1 VNFCGAFAR
10 TDVMTEGVVAAI
22 EELRPAQ
29 PIFFSIHGTGEE
41 RAIALVR
48 DRLGADPYDSM
59 DEAVRAA
66 IAAARGGGEDAA
78 ARGGGEDAAAR
89 GGVDPDVQ
97 TNAATN
103 VEVAR

>member
-1 VNFCGAFAR
+1 
-10 TDVMTEGVVAAI
+10 
-22 EELRPAQ
+22 
-29 PIFFSIHGTGEE
+29 
-41 RAIALVR
+41 
-48 DRLGADPYDSM
+48 M